1 MLQYQV
7 DYEREHVSKLFTENE
22 ALKTELEQLKLELK
36 VERQSKFATSADK
49 LIAISILRHSRFY
62 HEQGSCSTDWPRCPG
77 DLQSPFW
84 QTMRRVVP

>member
-62 HEQGSCSTDWPRCPG
+62 REQGSCSTDWPRCRAH
-77 DLQSPFW
+77 F
-84 QTMRRVVP
+84 VP